1 MSDKPSLR
9 GTLQNDDP
17 VYLKNVTVM
26 KDKESVT
33 NCPFLE
39 ETTVAWTLNAVWDPR
54 LDLGQ
59 KTGISGETGKTGIGA
74 AYLLMV
80 LYQC

>member
-9 GTLQNDDP
+9 GILQNDDP

-26 KDKESVT
+26 KDKENVT
-33 NCPFLE
+33 HCSLLE
-39 ETTVAWTLNAVWDPR
+39 DTTATRTLNAVWDPK
-54 LDLGQ
+54 LDLGR
-59 KTGISGETGKTGIGA
+59 KTGKTGIGA